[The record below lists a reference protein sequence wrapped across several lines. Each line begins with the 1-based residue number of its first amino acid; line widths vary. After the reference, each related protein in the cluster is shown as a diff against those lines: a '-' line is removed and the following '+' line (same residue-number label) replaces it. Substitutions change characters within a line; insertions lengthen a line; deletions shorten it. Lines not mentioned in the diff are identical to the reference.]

1 MQVRDR
7 HNQELQEQVQ
17 TKDREITTHRHH
29 FQQQQEEKN
38 SQIQHL
44 QNTIQTL
51 TTQMEVGRPDLFSLS
66 IHIVLSC
73 LQELRTDLQRRLQTK
88 DADISR
94 LTEELSKCQPLLQEK
109 EGQVIFIRCLR
120 IIIILLFNRYHL
132 SSHSSSVGGVVLTC
146 LLRWRAMSSQ

>member
-17 TKDREITTHRHH
+17 TKDREIATHCDH
-29 FQQQQEEKN
+29 FQQQQDDIEAKN
-38 SQIQHL
+38 CQIQHQ

-51 TTQMEVGRPDLFSLS
+51 TTQMEVGTPDLFS
-66 IHIVLSC
+66 HIDILSC

-94 LTEELSKCQPLLQEK
+94 LTEELSKCQSLLLEK
-109 EGQVIFIRCLR
+109 EGQVR
-120 IIIILLFNRYHL
+120 
-132 SSHSSSVGGVVLTC
+132 S
-146 LLRWRAMSSQ
+146 